1 MLVIC
6 LVRPQ
11 LLVPC
16 HWPVRLAFP
25 ASLSAALLRS
35 VGEIEIVAID
45 TGGYDT
51 HADQAAMHPLLLR
64 DISDSLAAFHT
75 DMGEEMNNVAVVVM
89 TEFGRTADVNGSDGT
104 DHGWASAWWVISKGI
119 TGGFFGGWPGLDSDN
134 IGSTGGRFMLN
145 YATDYRQ
152 ILADLMVS
160 FMPGNVA
167 NAEAAFPGFTYGAP
181 LGFV

>member
-1 MLVIC
+1 M
-6 LVRPQ
+6 
-11 LLVPC
+11 
-16 HWPVRLAFP
+16 
-25 ASLSAALLRS
+25 
-35 VGEIEIVAID
+35 AID

-51 HADQAAMHPLLLR
+51 HADQAARHPLLLR

-75 DMGEEMNNVAVVVM
+75 DMGEDMNNVAVVVM

-119 TGGFFGGWPGLDSDN
+119 TGGFFGGWPGLDTDN
-134 IGSTGGRFMLN
+134 IGSTGRRFMLN
-145 YATDYRQ
+145 YVTDYRQ

-181 LGFV
+181 LGFSFRSAKFALRRSSIHAIASGLASSRSWNGPVNLLDR

>member
-1 MLVIC
+1 M
-6 LVRPQ
+6 
-11 LLVPC
+11 
-16 HWPVRLAFP
+16 
-25 ASLSAALLRS
+25 LSAACS
-35 VGEIEIVAID
+35 
-45 TGGYDT
+45 
-51 HADQAAMHPLLLR
+51 
-64 DISDSLAAFHT
+64 
-75 DMGEEMNNVAVVVM
+75 
-89 TEFGRTADVNGSDGT
+89 
-104 DHGWASAWWVISKGI
+104 
-119 TGGFFGGWPGLDSDN
+119 GGFFGGWPGLDSDN